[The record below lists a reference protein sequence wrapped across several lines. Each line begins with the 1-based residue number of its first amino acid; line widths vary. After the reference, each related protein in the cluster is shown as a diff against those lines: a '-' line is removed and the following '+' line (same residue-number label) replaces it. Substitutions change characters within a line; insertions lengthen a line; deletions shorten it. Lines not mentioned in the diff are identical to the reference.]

1 LLVDKTRKCIEN
13 VSGLLDLIPFN
24 RKTTAMN
31 TQQVIIRA
39 ASKTDLPQLLV
50 FEQGVIAAERPFASN
65 LKEGDITYY
74 DIGQLIRN
82 DDALL
87 LIAEDNDKLVGAGY
101 AKILP
106 SKAYKKYSHYAY
118 LGFMYVDPNERGK
131 GINKMIID
139 ELTNWAKSKNI
150 KEMILDVYDDN
161 EAAIRAYQ
169 KVGFKKNLVEMRVEI
184 D

>member
-1 LLVDKTRKCIEN
+1 
-13 VSGLLDLIPFN
+13 
-24 RKTTAMN
+24 MN
-31 TQQVIIRA
+31 TKQVVIRA
-39 ASKTDLPQLLV
+39 ASNIDLAQLLA
-50 FEQGVIAAERPFASN
+50 FEQGVIAAERPFAAN
-65 LKEGDITYY
+65 LKEGDISYY
-74 DIGQLIRN
+74 DIEQLIRN
-82 DDALL
+82 DDVLL
-87 LIAEDNDKLVGAGY
+87 LIAEDNDKLVATGY
-101 AKILP
+101 AKIMP

-118 LGFMYVDPNERGK
+118 LGFMYVDPNVRGK

-139 ELTNWAKSKNI
+139 ELTCWARTKNI